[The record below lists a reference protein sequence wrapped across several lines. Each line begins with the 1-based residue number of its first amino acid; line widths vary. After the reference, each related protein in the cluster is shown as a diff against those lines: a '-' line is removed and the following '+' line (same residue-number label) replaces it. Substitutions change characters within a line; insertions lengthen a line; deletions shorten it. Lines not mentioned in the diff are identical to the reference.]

1 MKKILFISKY
11 ISTNLNGHQSRLA
24 TLIEYFKKNNYQVST
39 ITSIASLKNKLFR
52 KKYTYQKID
61 NADYFF
67 LKDLN
72 NYSKYS
78 FKRIFSW
85 LYFEYLVFMFNY
97 NKIKFKPD
105 IIYIS
110 SLSLLTIVNGI
121 ILKNRFNAK
130 LIFEMR
136 DLIPFYFY
144 TTKKFSKYNP
154 LIIILGLIE
163 KYGILKSDLIIS
175 LAPRI
180 KQYLKYRGFDNKNFF
195 ASTFP
200 LNKNFFTKIKNY
212 KIKIDKTK
220 FNVCYA
226 GNFGF
231 DNHLDDLLQLVS
243 NIKSDLFVFHLI
255 GKGSQKKFL
264 KKKYSQFSNI
274 KFYEHIPYSMLHSV
288 LIKMNCL
295 VVSFGFNQKYPNF
308 GYELNKLNNYMMA
321 NRPILSL
328 GSKKNLLKSRGEFFF
343 VTKNNAYSLEKKLN
357 FIKNNYKFSLNVA
370 KLNKLKILKRN
381 KAKTI
386 FENTARQLERL

>member
-1 MKKILFISKY
+1 
-11 ISTNLNGHQSRLA
+11 
-24 TLIEYFKKNNYQVST
+24 
-39 ITSIASLKNKLFR
+39 
-52 KKYTYQKID
+52 
-61 NADYFF
+61 
-67 LKDLN
+67 
-72 NYSKYS
+72 
-78 FKRIFSW
+78 
-85 LYFEYLVFMFNY
+85 MFNY

-105 IIYIS
+105 IVYIS

-121 ILKNRFNAK
+121 ILKNKFNAK

-163 KYGILKSDLIIS
+163 KYGIFKSDLIIS

-180 KQYLKYRGFDNKNFF
+180 KQYLKYRGFDNKKFF

-200 LNKNFFTKIKNY
+200 LNKTFFTKIKNY

-243 NIKSDLFVFHLI
+243 NIKNDLFVFHLI
-255 GKGSQKKFL
+255 GKGSQKNFL
-264 KKKYSQFSNI
+264 EKKYSHFSNI
-274 KFYEHIPYSMLHSV
+274 KFYKHIPYSMLHSV
-288 LIKMNCL
+288 LMKMSCL

-308 GYELNKLNNYMMA
+308 GYELNKLNNYIMA
-321 NRPILSL
+321 NKPILVL
-328 GSKKNLLKSRGEFFF
+328 GSKKNLLTSRGEFFF
-343 VTKNNAYSLEKKLN
+343 VNKNNSYIFEKKLN
-357 FIKNNYKFSLNVA
+357 YIKNNYKFSLNVA
-370 KLNKLKILKRN
+370 RLNKHKILKRN

-386 FENTARQLERL
+386 FEDTARQLERL

>member
-136 DLIPFYFY
+136 DLIQFYF
-144 TTKKFSKYNP
+144 
-154 LIIILGLIE
+154 
-163 KYGILKSDLIIS
+163 
-175 LAPRI
+175 
-180 KQYLKYRGFDNKNFF
+180 
-195 ASTFP
+195 
-200 LNKNFFTKIKNY
+200 
-212 KIKIDKTK
+212 
-220 FNVCYA
+220 
-226 GNFGF
+226 
-231 DNHLDDLLQLVS
+231 
-243 NIKSDLFVFHLI
+243 
-255 GKGSQKKFL
+255 
-264 KKKYSQFSNI
+264 
-274 KFYEHIPYSMLHSV
+274 
-288 LIKMNCL
+288 
-295 VVSFGFNQKYPNF
+295 
-308 GYELNKLNNYMMA
+308 
-321 NRPILSL
+321 
-328 GSKKNLLKSRGEFFF
+328 
-343 VTKNNAYSLEKKLN
+343 
-357 FIKNNYKFSLNVA
+357 
-370 KLNKLKILKRN
+370 
-381 KAKTI
+381 
-386 FENTARQLERL
+386 